1 MFFTNFCSPAL
12 IYLIFIIIHVVL
24 EMKEQNTK
32 GAILQLLTGIMMT
45 LLLQV
50 LCMRGMTILSWIIVF
65 IPFIFYTYMMVLLY
79 NVFGIEPS
87 EKVKRFLVTHD
98 EYEKS
103 EGEQL

>member
-1 MFFTNFCSPAL
+1 
-12 IYLIFIIIHVVL
+12 
-24 EMKEQNTK
+24 MKEQNTK

-79 NVFGIEPS
+79 NVFGVEPS
-87 EKVKRFLVTHD
+87 EKVKRFLVTQD